1 MFVLDNIKFS
11 SLNLD
16 IIDRTKLSH
25 FENTSVLKDG
35 SLIENSVFLPSIVKK
50 MVGSDSNDNVSSNI
64 DSTRTASA
72 DSNTAIFAE
81 FIDNNVDSISESTTN
96 NTEAGLN
103 PSSFLDFLNFK
114 TKNNTSTSTSTSNSI
129 PLKVKVSS
137 NTIIGDNNSNK
148 NTILQNLAIESK
160 KGSTEDDF

>member
-16 IIDRTKLSH
+16 IIDRTKVSH
-25 FENTSVLKDG
+25 FENTSILKDG

-50 MVGSDSNDNVSSNI
+50 MLGYDSNDNVSTNI
-64 DSTRTASA
+64 DSTPTASA
-72 DSNTAIFAE
+72 DSNNAIFAE

-96 NTEAGLN
+96 NTAAGLN
-103 PSSFLDFLNFK
+103 PSNFLDFINFK
-114 TKNNTSTSTSTSNSI
+114 TKNNTSTSNSI

-148 NTILQNLAIESK
+148 NTIIQNIAIESK